1 MIDFDRG
8 FAAAESD
15 LNEGWFSIDYPD
27 SVIRNACVMNGGES
41 EEFADGYLAYV
52 ASCRSS

>member
-1 MIDFDRG
+1 MSDFDRG
-8 FAAAESD
+8 FATAESD